1 MSEKLLKDKNP
12 LESRGFF
19 LSILF
24 FDFLILFFSF
34 LRIFLLIEFI
44 VFHGTY
50 FFYLKG
56 KLKKVFSI
64 LLISFVIFLFNLF
77 QPHDGILLFS
87 KWGIVLTDESLLMA
101 MKKSL
106 LLFCLFLISS
116 NCIYQNRNFF
126 ISQNRLSLF
135 SLSVQKFFYFF
146 ERINFSNGKLLKN
159 IYLCFYKTLFYSS
172 SVTSGKAQSLKS
184 FYLFHI
190 FFFIFMLC
198 SIFCILL
205 SEILLTF
212 LTL

>member
-1 MSEKLLKDKNP
+1 MNERLLKDENP
-12 LESRGFF
+12 LKSRGFF
-19 LSILF
+19 LFALF

-34 LRIFLLIEFI
+34 SKIFLLIEFVVLQMI
-44 VFHGTY
+44 Y

-56 KLKKVFSI
+56 KVKKLFSI

-77 QPHDGILLFS
+77 QRGEGVIFFS
-87 KWGIVLTDESLLMA
+87 KWGFILTEESLFMA
-101 MKKSL
+101 IKKSL

-126 ISQNRLSLF
+126 ISQNSQSLF
-135 SLSVQKFFYFF
+135 SLSIQKFFYFF
-146 ERINFSNGKLLKN
+146 ERINFKNGKLLRN

-172 SVTSGKAQSLKS
+172 CMIRHKTLSLKS

-198 SIFCILL
+198 SIFLHF
-205 SEILLTF
+205 TK
-212 LTL
+212 